1 MKRWIAVLMVLA
13 MVMALAGCTEAS
25 REEYADVVVKTEQFL
40 AAMMDGDMDGACAAV
55 DSSISRAEVENLCVQ
70 LAQMLDGVE
79 DYTLKPV
86 GYHFQN
92 TNGQI
97 VRQVQC
103 QMTAGDRS
111 FVVTA
116 LKADGQEGLQGFYVA
131 PVEQTNQTYTG
142 TPGTMKGAD
151 ALQWIVLILGVAAL
165 AVEIWMIV
173 DCARRPLRRKVWW
186 LLAILLGSLL
196 LTMEMGGSS
205 AGIRFNVGLHLRLSA
220 LIRYGDGSVQ
230 WSQLIPVGTL
240 VYFIMRKKLALRPKE
255 APPAEPEI

>member
-1 MKRWIAVLMVLA
+1 MKRWIAFILMIA
-13 MVMALAGCTEAS
+13 MVMVLAGCTEAS
-25 REEYADVVVKTEQFL
+25 KEEYADVVAKTEQFL

-55 DSSISRAEVENLCVQ
+55 DSSISRTEVENLCVQ

-92 TNGQI
+92 SNGQI

-116 LKADGQEGLQGFYVA
+116 MQEEGQESLLGFHVA
-131 PVEQTNQTYTG
+131 PAEQANLSYTG
-142 TPGTMKGAD
+142 TLNAMKGANL
-151 ALQWIVLILGVAAL
+151 LQWIVLILGVAVL

-173 DCARRPLRRKVWW
+173 DCARRPLRRKVLW
-186 LLAILLGSLL
+186 LLVILLGSLL

-205 AGIRFNVGLHLRLSA
+205 AGVRFNVGLHLQLSA

-230 WSQLIPVGTL
+230 WSQLIPVGTI
-240 VYFIMRKKLALRPKE
+240 VYFITRKKLAVRTKE
-255 APPAEPEI
+255 APPVEPEI